1 MKNEASHSEFR
12 GRTVRYLSGEM
23 GSDECRRFEQEMAGD
38 EEKQRIF
45 GEYTSIWSGVDRLA
59 AQQKYDLDAE
69 WEQFSGKI
77 ELEQTKGQRSG
88 NTDLDEHQ
96 DHRTRSL
103 DIDGK
108 VDDGI
113 QEDKTGVPPVR
124 AITRRAFAWRIAAVF
139 VAGLAG
145 LAGWFLIR
153 NNISYE
159 QLAVQQG
166 TEVIELSDGSVITL
180 NAGSRLKY
188 NMDDPDQRNV
198 ILRGEAFF
206 EIARD
211 PGRPFIIEAGS
222 AMIQVLGTSF
232 NVNAYEENEVVE
244 VTVATGLVSMA
255 AKGRMAQQII
265 LNPGNAGIY
274 DKEAKKLELISSA
287 DPNAT
292 AWKTRKLVFSETPL
306 GEVVKVI
313 SHVYNTEVQLAN
325 DSLSACPITVS
336 FQDQEL
342 GAVLNV
348 IASTLDLQME
358 RRGGAVVLTG
368 EGCN

>member
-12 GRTVRYLSGEM
+12 ERAVRYLSGEM
-23 GSDECRRFEQEMAGD
+23 GSEERRRFEQEMAGD

-45 GEYTSIWSGVDRLA
+45 REYTSIWSGVDRLA
-59 AQQKYDLDAE
+59 ARQKYDLDAE

-77 ELEQTKGQRSG
+77 DLEQGEGQRSG
-88 NTDLDEHQ
+88 NIDLK
-96 DHRTRSL
+96 
-103 DIDGK
+103 GK
-108 VDDGI
+108 
-113 QEDKTGVPPVR
+113 QSQHTGVPPVR
-124 AITRRAFAWRIAAVF
+124 TLNRRVFAWRIAAVL

-153 NNISYE
+153 DNIFYE

-180 NAGSRLKY
+180 NAGSTLKY
-188 NMDDPDQRNV
+188 NMDDPDERNV

-206 EIARD
+206 EIAKD
-211 PGRPFIIEAGS
+211 PERSFTIDAGS
-222 AMIQVLGTSF
+222 AVVQVLGTSF
-232 NVNAYEENEVVE
+232 NVNAYERNEVVE

-255 AKGRMAQQII
+255 AKSRMAQQII

-274 DKEAKKLELISSA
+274 DKAAKKLEIISSA

-292 AWKTRKLVFSETPL
+292 AWKTREMVFSETPL

-313 SHVYNTEVQLAN
+313 SHVYQTQVQLAN
-325 DSLSACPITVS
+325 DSLATCPITVS
-336 FQDQEL
+336 FRNQEL

-358 RRGGAVVLTG
+358 RRGGAVVLSG